1 MADID
6 MISNL
11 GQPYNNSY
19 CNLDPIY
26 DFKPC
31 NTDLLVMSR
40 LAFSLKK
47 NKIQNYMRKVATQN
61 YERYQMYAQY
71 KQDAFPKYH

>member
-11 GQPYNNSY
+11 GQPYNNGY
-19 CNLDPIY
+19 CHLDPIY
-26 DFKPC
+26 DFKPV
-31 NTDLLVMSR
+31 NIELLVMSR

-47 NKIQNYMRKVATQN
+47 NKIQNYMRNVANQN
-61 YERYQMYAQY
+61 CEIY
-71 KQDAFPKYH
+71 